1 MEATI
6 IKKDG
11 KATMDKDF
19 NFMLSLLRNGE
30 YTLTIKRKTKQRST
44 DQNSLMWMWFRCVGG
59 ALREFTGDAYWSTK
73 DGIERIQ
80 KLYCKKFLTTM
91 VVTPKGEKTE
101 LARGTKNLS
110 TLEMSHFLEAVK
122 TDIMTEYGIQLPLP
136 TDKYYSAFAAE
147 YENKY

>member
-30 YTLTIKRKTKQRST
+30 YTLTIKRKTKPRT
-44 DQNSLMWMWFRCVGG
+44 LDQNALMWMWFRCVGG
-59 ALREFTGDAYWSTK
+59 ALREFTGEAYWSTK
-73 DGIERIQ
+73 EGVETIHD
-80 KLYCKKFLTTM
+80 LYCT
-91 VVTPKGEKTE
+91 KGERTE
-101 LARGTKNLS
+101 LARGTKGLS
-110 TLEMSHFLEAVK
+110 TMEMSHFLDAVK

-136 TDKYYSAFAAE
+136 TDQYYSAFAAE